1 MEAEDLHTFGFNKE
15 TRKLIQV
22 SMEDAIYASSMV
34 DKIMGDDTSYRKD
47 VLQEYSLYELN
58 DWKEIFTEDKFKT
71 IFLKKREEMLINIF
85 LK

>member
-58 DWKEIFTEDKFKT
+58 DK
-71 IFLKKREEMLINIF
+71 
-85 LK
+85 

>member
-34 DKIMGDDTSYRKD
+34 DKIMGDDTSYRKN
-47 VLQEYSLYELN
+47 VFT
-58 DWKEIFTEDKFKT
+58 KE
-71 IFLKKREEMLINIF
+71 
-85 LK
+85 